1 MNGPAAPSP
10 HPSQASNAPSAA
22 DPRASSG
29 TGTPSTPATAATPS
43 GPLRRPGRLLL
54 LCLALVFAGA
64 LGAHLFKTDFGR
76 VVVTGIKL
84 PTQNGQWLTADV
96 FRPRTATEK
105 TPAPLVV
112 VCPGFERSK
121 ETLDSYSIEL
131 ARRGIVV
138 IAIDPYNQ
146 GASSATRQRR
156 SASLEGYGVIPMVD
170 YAHGTPNLNYIDKA
184 RIGAAGYSAGGNA
197 VLQAA
202 SVFGKRARGSTA
214 ANKLA
219 GVFVGGY
226 VLSLTDE
233 VLASVNTNVCVDYAV
248 LDEGGFRNVLR
259 HADLRR
265 APEALRLVNAVLPA
279 DAKISEVRIDH
290 PYGDPSA
297 GTLRLVHNTPDNIHP
312 LLPYDPRSIAH
323 LVRYFSTV
331 FSLQPALAPRDQ
343 VWFYKELC
351 TLVSLVGGLLSLLP
365 LTALLLRWPVFRPLV
380 HPVPPPLPAPSRK
393 GWFIFW
399 TVFVATALVACFL
412 FVPMARATFVLFPT
426 ASNAY
431 QTWWFPQRIN
441 NAVLL
446 WAVANG
452 ALGIGVF
459 FLVNR
464 LFSRRNGVTPDM
476 LGLRVGA
483 GEIVRALALALVV
496 LSSFY
501 AVLFAVYAVFH
512 VDYRFFFV
520 AATPEFPVK
529 MLLVALEYLPLF
541 FVFYVANSIRV
552 NAASRFA
559 GQREWVSLLVM
570 GLGNSVGL
578 MLILVIQYAHFFA
591 RGEVYW
597 THEWLYVNLLLG
609 IIPMMFLL
617 PYFNRAFFRMTGRV
631 YLGPMITCLVFIM
644 MMLTTNVC
652 YIPLP

>member
-1 MNGPAAPSP
+1 MNGPDAP
-10 HPSQASNAPSAA
+10 A
-22 DPRASSG
+22 
-29 TGTPSTPATAATPS
+29 TPASPTSPAA
-43 GPLRRPGRLLL
+43 GPLRHPGRLLL
-54 LCLALVFAGA
+54 ICLALVLAGSF
-64 LGAHLFKTDFGR
+64 GAHLFKTDFGR
-76 VVVTGIKL
+76 IAVTGIKL
-84 PTQNGQWLTADV
+84 PTQNGQWITADV
-96 FRPRTATEK
+96 FRPRSASEK
-105 TPAPLVV
+105 NPVPLVV

-131 ARRGIVV
+131 ARRGIAV

-146 GASSATRQRR
+146 GASSATMQRR

-170 YAHGTPNLNYIDKA
+170 YVHGTPNLNYVDKA

-197 VLQAA
+197 VLQSA
-202 SVFGKRARGSTA
+202 SVFGKRARGTA
-214 ANKLA
+214 NRLA

-226 VLSLTDE
+226 VLTLTDE
-233 VLASVNTNVCVDYAV
+233 VLAPVNTNVCVDYAV
-248 LDEGGFRNVLR
+248 LDEGGFRNALR

-279 DAKISEVRIDH
+279 DAKVSEVRIDH
-290 PYGDPSA
+290 PYGDARS
-297 GTLRLVHNTPDNIHP
+297 GTLRLVHNTPGNIHP
-312 LLPYDPRSIAH
+312 LLPYDPRSIAN

-331 FSLQPALAPRDQ
+331 FALQPAVAPDDQ

-365 LTALLLRWPVFRPLV
+365 LAALFLRLPAFRPLV
-380 HPVPPPLPAPSRK
+380 HPVPPPLPAPGRT
-393 GWFIFW
+393 GWLLFW
-399 TVFVATALVACFL
+399 LVFVATALVACFL
-412 FVPMARATFVLFPT
+412 FVPMARATAVLFPT
-426 ASNAY
+426 ASSAY

-464 LFSRRNGVTPDM
+464 LFSRRRGVTPDM

-483 GEIVRALALALVV
+483 GELARCLALALAV
-496 LSSFY
+496 LASFY
-501 AVLFAVYAVFH
+501 GVLFAVYAVFH

-529 MLLVALEYLPLF
+529 MLLVALEYVPLF
-541 FVFYVANSIRV
+541 FIFYLANSIRV
-552 NAASRFA
+552 NAAGRFA

-578 MLILVIQYAHFFA
+578 MLILAIQYAHFLL

-631 YLGPMITCLVFIM
+631 YLGPMITCLVFIL

-652 YIPLP
+652 YIPLR